1 MMKALK
7 KKRKGGFTLIELI
20 VVIAILGILAAI
32 AIPRFTT
39 VTGTAAAEAEAAT
52 IRTVNSAYQVYL
64 AGGSTGAWPAD
75 YVNGAIVNATDNTKI
90 DVPIKGGS
98 VTLTLN
104 ATTKTWGK

>member
-1 MMKALK
+1 MMKVLR

-39 VTGTAAAEAEAAT
+39 VTGTAGAEAEAAT

-64 AGGSTGAWPAD
+64 AGGSTGNWPAD
-75 YVNGAIVNATDNTKI
+75 YVNGALPAASGTDIT
-90 DVPIKGGS
+90 VPIKGG
-98 VTLTLN
+98 TLTLKLD
-104 ATTKTWGK
+104 ATTKTFSK

>member
-32 AIPRFTT
+32 AIPRFAN
-39 VTGTAAAEAEAAT
+39 VSDNAAASAEAAT
-52 IRTVNSAYQVYL
+52 IRTVNSAYTLFL
-64 AGGSTGAWPAD
+64 ADTTPGVWPTDYVSDAVLNADGTLTIGTGA
-75 YVNGAIVNATDNTKI
+75 NA
-90 DVPIKGGS
+90 

-104 ATTKTWGK
+104 NTVWED